1 MTSPEPPWLRG
12 ISRLLDYKIT
22 ITVAKLLESALWFAL
37 AYVIIGVACL
47 FLRPDGVQILQTRAE
62 EQFGLP
68 PNSIYEVATIAGVL
82 LWPVMMV
89 VPTTPCGG

>member
-1 MTSPEPPWLRG
+1 MTSPEPQWLRG

-22 ITVAKLLESALWFAL
+22 ITVAKLLESALWL
-37 AYVIIGVACL
+37 GLVYVVIGVVCL

-62 EQFGLP
+62 EQFGFP
-68 PNSIYEVATIAGVL
+68 PSSLYEVATIGGVL

-89 VPTTPCGG
+89 LPTTPCGG